1 MFFKN
6 RLFAYVDWFKR
17 SGVSCEIC
25 GCLLTLTDA
34 CYVPPMNNPFRYTLL
49 VVTLI
54 IPTIVSA
61 QTRRV
66 HPIDKALE
74 ACIEKDP
81 STAGMVG
88 CTDIAYKKWD
98 QELNKNYQ
106 NLMSKLKPAG
116 KQLLKQSQLTWIAFR
131 DHEFKLIDS
140 LYDDLQG
147 TMYIPMR
154 YDERME
160 IVKLRALALAAHL
173 DTWNESE
180 P

>member
-1 MFFKN
+1 MN
-6 RLFAYVDWFKR
+6 NSIRYALL
-17 SGVSCEIC
+17 
-25 GCLLTLTDA
+25 LLTL
-34 CYVPPMNNPFRYTLL
+34 F
-49 VVTLI
+49 
-54 IPTIVSA
+54 IPTIILA
-61 QTRRV
+61 QDRRT
-66 HPIDKALE
+66 HSIDKALE
-74 ACIEKDP
+74 VCIEKDP

-106 NLMSKLKPAG
+106 RLMSKLKPAG
-116 KQLLKQSQLTWIAFR
+116 KQLLKQSQLSWITFR
-131 DHEFKLIDS
+131 DHEFRLIDN

-154 YDERME
+154 YDEKME
-160 IVKLRALALAAHL
+160 IVKRRALTLAAHL